1 MIKWINLFKDAFMV
15 YDELKDS
22 GWRISKTMATSTIM
36 ILSSIIVLTGIVDTG
51 FTDAEIMAIGT
62 GIYSSVIAII
72 RVFSDGGRIKLHDD
86 LKPPPN
92 ARSDD
97 DEHSQL

>member
-15 YDELKDS
+15 YDDLKDS

-51 FTDAEIMAIGT
+51 RTNQTA
-62 GIYSSVIAII
+62 
-72 RVFSDGGRIKLHDD
+72 
-86 LKPPPN
+86 
-92 ARSDD
+92 
-97 DEHSQL
+97 